1 MKVYRLRDA
10 ARVDITEVLDYF
22 LDIEEHL
29 AAQFRAD
36 LQSNIER
43 VQEYPGTGSPRYS
56 HLWARGA
63 RASKLR
69 FWLLSQFPYAI
80 FYVERDTWIDIVR
93 VLHQASD
100 IPQHLKNK
108 TS

>member
-1 MKVYRLRDA
+1 MKAYRLRDA
-10 ARVDITEVLDYF
+10 FDYF

-29 AAQFRAD
+29 AEQFRGD
-36 LQSNIER
+36 LQAAIAHIQR
-43 VQEYPGTGSPRYS
+43 HPGTGSPRYS

-80 FYVERDTWIDIVR
+80 FYVERDTWIDIAR
-93 VLHQASD
+93 VLHQAAD
-100 IPQHLKNK
+100 IPQHLKNQ